1 MTTVKDSRYYDRLKF
16 LGINSSSK
24 NESEEQREEQQQI
37 TDLELEWIHGISDQ
51 VAFAN
56 MQVLT
61 QFHLNLK
68 IAKKWPSWNKGESRP

>member
-37 TDLELEWIHGISDQ
+37 TDLELEWIRGISDQ
-51 VAFAN
+51 VEFAN
-56 MQVLT
+56 IEVLK
-61 QFHLNLK
+61 QYHLKLK
-68 IAKKWPSWNKGESRP
+68 IAKKWRSWDKVESAI

>member
-16 LGINSSSK
+16 LGINSAPK
-24 NESEEQREEQQQI
+24 NESKDQKEKPQQI

-51 VAFAN
+51 VEFAN
-56 MQVLT
+56 MEVLK
-61 QFHLNLK
+61 QYRLNLK